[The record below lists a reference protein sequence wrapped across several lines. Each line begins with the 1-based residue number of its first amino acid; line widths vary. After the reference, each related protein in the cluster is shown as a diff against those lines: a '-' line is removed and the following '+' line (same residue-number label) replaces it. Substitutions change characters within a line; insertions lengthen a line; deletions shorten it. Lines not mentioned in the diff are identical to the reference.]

1 MKTSSE
7 QEPLFSTN
15 KLYTLSKGNEE
26 FVKKMIRLFIETAPE
41 NVRRLKEAFDNKDFQ
56 TLKGVAHTMKP
67 NLDMFDIK
75 CLYATIRSV
84 EANAGKEE
92 NLDDLQKDVD
102 EVVATLDEVMK
113 ELAKLC

>member
-1 MKTSSE
+1 VKSSA

-41 NVRRLKEAFDNKDFQ
+41 NVKKLKEAFENKDFQ

-75 CLYATIRSV
+75 SLYATIRSV
-84 EANAGKEE
+84 EVNAGKGE
-92 NLDDLQKDVD
+92 NQDDLQKDVNN
-102 EVVATLDEVMK
+102 VVTTLDEVLK